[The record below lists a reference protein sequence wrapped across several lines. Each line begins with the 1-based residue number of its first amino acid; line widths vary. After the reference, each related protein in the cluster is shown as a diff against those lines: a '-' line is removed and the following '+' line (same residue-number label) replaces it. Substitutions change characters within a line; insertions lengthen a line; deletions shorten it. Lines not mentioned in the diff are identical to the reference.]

1 MNPLET
7 YLEELWKNRCSDAGV
22 KETSYYRPLAAHLNE
37 IRNTLKVQSQVHY
50 LFTGSGIL

>member
-22 KETSYYRPLAAHLNE
+22 KETSYYRPLATLLNE

-50 LFTGSGIL
+50 LFTKSGIL